1 LHSAKDLDFLLCK
14 RSEFLFT
21 FLSNTMLV
29 ISSVK
34 YNSYVVLFS
43 NFYQISESL
52 PSKSVSFHGGETI
65 LHISI
70 HTRTT
75 LQLVLN

>member
-1 LHSAKDLDFLLCK
+1 
-14 RSEFLFT
+14 
-21 FLSNTMLV
+21 MLV